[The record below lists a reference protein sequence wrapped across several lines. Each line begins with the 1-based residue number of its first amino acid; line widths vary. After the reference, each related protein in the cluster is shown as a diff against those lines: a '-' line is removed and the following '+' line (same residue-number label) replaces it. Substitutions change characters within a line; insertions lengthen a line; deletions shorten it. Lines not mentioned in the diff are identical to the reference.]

1 MRVPHEA
8 EALAEPT
15 ERLGGILLGPE
26 VGHAVLGGDRR
37 VMHTKHRLGDRERR
51 RQRADE
57 GERVGRHGA
66 PRERDARAGDGIP
79 ALGDL
84 GMEERV
90 LVVAANAEAAVR
102 TDERQALGR
111 LGAVAHDVAE
121 AEDRIDIADLAVTQD
136 LLERNAVAMDVGDDR
151 KSWHADPQLG
161 LVPAGCPRSARRPIG

>member
-1 MRVPHEA
+1 MRAEGAELRAGELGRRA
-8 EALAEPT
+8 EAAESAVAA
-15 ERLGGILLGPE
+15 ER
-26 VGHAVLGGDRR
+26 A
-37 VMHTKHRLGDRERR
+37 
-51 RQRADE
+51 RADS
-57 GERVGRHGA
+57 
-66 PRERDARAGDGIP
+66 
-79 ALGDL
+79 
-84 GMEERV
+84 
-90 LVVAANAEAAVR
+90 ANAEAAVR